1 MSTKVKKCKTCGTT
15 DTTDFAPR
23 KSVICKNCDK
33 PSALPVL
40 ETQPLVEVP
49 IVNEEKS
56 IEINKQSLEIEIKDE
71 KGLKYLI
78 DTLEESVKQIQEDIK
93 KLNKIKKLF
102 PRIFPEDN

>member
-15 DTTDFAPR
+15 NIVDFAPR

-33 PSALPVL
+33 PPVLPVL
-40 ETQPLVEVP
+40 EQSLVEVP
-49 IVNEEKS
+49 MVNEEKS
-56 IEINKQSLEIEIKDE
+56 IEQEVAQSLEIEIKDE
-71 KGLKYLI
+71 KGLKHLI

-93 KLNKIKKLF
+93 KLNKLKKLF